1 MKEDIVL
8 RGIGKADNDLKA
20 VKYLL
25 AMEDAPL
32 DVLSFHCQQA
42 VEKYLK
48 AYLTWVDVRVT
59 KTHDLSS
66 ILNLC
71 IEKDKEFE
79 KLDREKIS
87 KLTIYAVEIR
97 YPEEYIETNP
107 EEVKAFYKLA
117 KEVRELVMK
126 RLNETGL
133 KNSK

>member
-48 AYLTWVDVRVT
+48 AYLTWVDVRVS
-59 KTHDLSS
+59 KTHDLAN

-79 KLDREKIS
+79 KLDRDKIS
-87 KLTIYAVEIR
+87 HLTLYAVEIR
-97 YPEEYIETNP
+97 YPEEHIETDL
-107 EEVKAFYKLA
+107 EEVKEFYKLA
-117 KEVRELVMK
+117 KEVRELVIR

-133 KNSK
+133 KISK

>member
-20 VKYLL
+20 VKYLM

-48 AYLTWVDVRVT
+48 AYLTWAGVRVT

-66 ILNLC
+66 IHNLC
-71 IEKDKEFE
+71 IENDTEFK
-79 KLDREKIS
+79 KLNTDKIS
-87 KLTIYAVEIR
+87 QLTIYAVEIR

-107 EEVKAFYKLA
+107 EEVKQFYELA
-117 KEVRELVMK
+117 KEVRELVIK
-126 RLNETGL
+126 RLNEKGM
-133 KNSK
+133 KDIK

>member
-25 AMEDAPL
+25 AMEEAPL

-71 IEKDKEFE
+71 IENDKGFE
-79 KLDREKIS
+79 KLDRDKIS
-87 KLTIYAVEIR
+87 RLTLYAVEIR
-97 YPEEYIETNP
+97 YPEEYIETDL
-107 EEVKAFYKLA
+107 EEVKEFYKLA
-117 KEVRELVMK
+117 KEVRESVIK
-126 RLNETGL
+126 RLNEKGMKDL
-133 KNSK
+133 K

>member
-25 AMEDAPL
+25 AVEDAPL
-32 DVLSFHCQQA
+32 DVVSFHCQQA

-48 AYLTWVDVRVT
+48 AYLTWVDVRVG
-59 KTHDLSS
+59 KTHDLAS

-71 IEKDKEFE
+71 IEKDEEFE

-97 YPEEYIETNP
+97 YPEEYIETSP

-133 KNSK
+133 KISK

>member
-8 RGIGKADNDLKA
+8 RGIGKAENDLKA

-25 AMEDAPL
+25 AIEDAPL
-32 DVLSFHCQQA
+32 DVISFHCQQA

-59 KTHDLSS
+59 KTHDLAS

-79 KLDREKIS
+79 KLDRDKIS
-87 KLTIYAVEIR
+87 KLTLYAVEVR
-97 YPEEYIETNP
+97 YPEEIIETDP
-107 EEVKAFYKLA
+107 EEVKQFYELA
-117 KEVRELVMK
+117 KDVRKLVIK
-126 RLNETGL
+126 RLNEEGM
-133 KNSK
+133 KIPE

>member
-8 RGIGKADNDLKA
+8 RGIEKADNDLKA

-25 AMEDAPL
+25 TMEDAPL

-48 AYLTWVDVRVT
+48 AYLTFVDVRVT
-59 KTHDLSS
+59 KTHDLAS

-71 IEKDKEFE
+71 IVNDKEFE
-79 KLDREKIS
+79 KLDRDKIS
-87 KLTIYAVEIR
+87 QLTLYAVEIR

-107 EEVKAFYKLA
+107 EEVKEFYKLA
-117 KEVRELVMK
+117 KEVREMVIK
-126 RLNETGL
+126 RLNEKGM
-133 KNSK
+133 KGIK

>member
-25 AMEDAPL
+25 TMEDAPL

-48 AYLTWVDVRVT
+48 AYLTWADVRVT
-59 KTHDLSS
+59 KTHDLAS

-79 KLDREKIS
+79 KLDRDKIS
-87 KLTIYAVEIR
+87 RLTLYAVEIR
-97 YPEEYIETNP
+97 YPEEHIETYL
-107 EEVKAFYKLA
+107 EEVRGAYYEKC
-117 KEVRELVMK
+117 
-126 RLNETGL
+126 
-133 KNSK
+133 

>member
-8 RGIGKADNDLKA
+8 RVVGKADNDLKA

-48 AYLTWVDVRVT
+48 AYLTWVEVRAG
-59 KTHDLSS
+59 KIYDLAS

-71 IEKDKEFE
+71 IKKDKEFE
-79 KLDREKIS
+79 KLDQEKIS
-87 KLTIYAVEIR
+87 KLTVYAVEIR
-97 YPEEYIETNP
+97 YPEEYIETNL
-107 EEVKAFYKLA
+107 EEVKEFYRIA
-117 KEVRELVMK
+117 KEVRELVIK
-126 RLNETGL
+126 RLNEKGM
-133 KNSK
+133 KDIK